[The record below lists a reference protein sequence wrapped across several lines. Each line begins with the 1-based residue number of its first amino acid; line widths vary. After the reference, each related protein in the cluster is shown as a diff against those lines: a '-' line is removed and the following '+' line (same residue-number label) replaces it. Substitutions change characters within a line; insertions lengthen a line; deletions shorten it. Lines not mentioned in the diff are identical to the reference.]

1 MLLDYLVLAVAL
13 ILSGVAAYYSV
24 IGLAAIFSGAFFSI
38 VLMGSALELGKLVA
52 ASWLYRNWDEAPKI
66 IKYYLTFA
74 VIVLMFIT
82 SMGIFGYLSRAHL
95 ESSAL
100 TTTDTV
106 AQIQSLNDSI
116 ESKEKTKQ
124 LVVNQIETID
134 NSLSKYIELGAVSRG
149 LREKDALSE
158 DRKALEAERRSID
171 TELVDLKKQRNEL
184 EAEQKKIEV
193 EVGPLKY
200 IAELV
205 YGSDAENHFDSAV
218 RMVIIILIFVFDP
231 LAVILLIAANFK
243 FTQSKTKELRE
254 KRFEELKK
262 LKKSSIVI
270 DKKSVMKMK

>member
-13 ILSGVAAYYSV
+13 ILSGVAAYYSI

-52 ASWLYRNWDEAPKI
+52 ASWLYRNWDEAPKL

-100 TTTDTV
+100 ATTDTV

-134 NSLSKYIELGAVSRG
+134 NSLARYIELGAVSRG
-149 LREKDALSE
+149 LREKDALSD
-158 DRKALEAERRSID
+158 DRKALEEERRTID
-171 TELVDLKKQRNEL
+171 GELIDLKKQRNDL
-184 EAEQKKIEV
+184 EAEQKKVEV

-200 IAELV
+200 IAELI

-243 FTQSKTKELRE
+243 FTQQKNKENRE
-254 KRFEELKK
+254 KRFQELKK

-270 DKKSVMKMK
+270 DKKSVMKM